1 MVKLGIIGLGRMG
14 TYHASVSAT
23 LSSVKLIGIA
33 DINQENLQKIKTP
46 GILSMTDYRE
56 LLPLV
61 DAVIIALPTDLHY
74 EVAKEAL
81 KAGIHVLIE
90 KPFTRTI
97 AQAEELF
104 EIAAQKNVTLHVGHV
119 ERFNGALQELKKVIQ
134 NPYLIEMQRVGPFSP
149 RVAADSVILDL
160 MIHDLDLVLNLVPSP
175 LAQFNVIGTK
185 ISSNNCDIAHV
196 QVEFENGTLATIFSS
211 RASQIK
217 NRSMAVHQEKEYIH
231 LNFTTQDL
239 AIHRGTSSSIQVG
252 QDQLR
257 YKQEALI
264 EHVFVYKDNPLKL
277 EIEHFI
283 NTVKTG
289 AHSNKPAED
298 TAALRLTFAIEE
310 RLGLR
315 SSIQLSLPENHFQ
328 PSPTA
333 MTSTAG

>member
-1 MVKLGIIGLGRMG
+1 MIKLGIIGLGRMG

-23 LSSVKLIGIA
+23 LASVKLVGIA
-33 DINQENLQKIKTP
+33 DLKQENLQNIKTP
-46 GILSMTDYRE
+46 GILCFSDYRE

-74 EVAKEAL
+74 EAAKEAL
-81 KAGIHVLIE
+81 SAGVHVLIE
-90 KPFTRTI
+90 KPLTRTI

-104 EIAAQKNVTLHVGHV
+104 EIAARKNVTLHVGHV
-119 ERFNGALQELKKVIQ
+119 ERFNGALQELKKVIDA
-134 NPYLIEMQRVGPFSP
+134 PYLIEMQRVGPFNA
-149 RVAADSVILDL
+149 RVAADSVVLDL

-175 LAQFNVIGTK
+175 LKSFNVIGKK
-185 ISSNNCDIAHV
+185 IHSTNCDIANV
-196 QVEFENGTLATIFSS
+196 QLEFENGTLASIFSS

-217 NRSMAVHQEKEYIH
+217 NRSMAIHQEKEYIH

-239 AIHRGTSSSIQVG
+239 AIHRGASSSIQVG

-264 EHVFVYKDNPLKL
+264 EHLFVYKDNPLKL

-283 NTVKTG
+283 NAVKTG
-289 AHSNKPAED
+289 AQNNKPVED

-315 SSIQLSLPENHFQ
+315 PSIQFSLHENH
-328 PSPTA
+328 S
-333 MTSTAG
+333 G

>member
-1 MVKLGIIGLGRMG
+1 MIKLGIIGLGRMG
-14 TYHASVSAT
+14 TYHASVCTMLPSI
-23 LSSVKLIGIA
+23 KLVGIA
-33 DINQENLQKIKTP
+33 DLNQDNLAKIKSTD
-46 GILSMTDYRE
+46 IVRTTDYRE

-74 EVAKEAL
+74 EVAKDAL
-81 KAGIHVLIE
+81 KMGVHVLIE
-90 KPFTRTI
+90 KPLTRTI

-104 EIAAQKNVTLHVGHV
+104 ELAIQKNLTLHVGHV
-119 ERFNGALQELKKVIQ
+119 ERFNGALQELKKIIQ
-134 NPYLIEMQRVGPFSP
+134 TPFLIEMQRVGPFNA
-149 RVAADSVILDL
+149 RVAADSVVLDL
-160 MIHDLDLVLNLVPSP
+160 MIHDLDLVLNLVPSK
-175 LAQFNVIGTK
+175 LAYFHASGRK
-185 ISSNNCDIAHV
+185 IHSENCDIASV
-196 QVEFENGTLATIFSS
+196 QLGFENGTLATIFSS

-217 NRSMAVHQEKEYIH
+217 NRSMAIHQAQEYIH

-264 EHVFVYKDNPLKL
+264 EHLFVYKDNPLKL

-283 NTVKTG
+283 NTIKSG
-289 AHSNKPAED
+289 SQHNQPIED

-315 SSIQLSLPENHFQ
+315 
-328 PSPTA
+328 
-333 MTSTAG
+333 